1 MGRDLF
7 APHPTF
13 FLPEYNRVQGGSL
26 LLISI
31 VLITLFSQFA
41 GQDQQSNAE
50 AQKLLEQIELGL
62 KQQPSNP
69 RLLAARGLALERLNR
84 DQDALQSFEKSLAIS
99 PKFLIALE
107 GAAEITYR
115 THDPK
120 TTDYLSRILQQ
131 DPQNAAAHGMAGAL
145 AFEEHDCP
153 AANRHFAAAEPA
165 LNDNPLALAQ
175 WGECLLAEDEAHL
188 ATKQLG
194 QSLRLRPQ
202 DKTVSYNLALALHLD
217 HHDEEAL
224 EITKTLAADSDVL
237 NLVGSIYAGQDKVA
251 DAIAAFRKATELD
264 PKNEQNYIDLA
275 SLCLDHQSFDIAA
288 DIVNVGIANIPD
300 SAALY
305 TLRGAI
311 AAQTSNIEQ
320 SAADFERANRLKPDA
335 SYGDVG
341 LSLLLGQQSQ
351 LDEAIAVIRSRL
363 ERAPN
368 DAKLNFLLADLLMRK
383 SGDAQE
389 SGQDEARRLLMK
401 AVRLQPDF
409 AKAHAALGKLLL
421 KSGQVDAAIVELK
434 VALEKEPNDRV
445 ALNQYVLALTRL
457 HRTEEARAAAER
469 LRDVLAEDRRAEVR
483 KNRIRI
489 VPSAAATQ

>member
-1 MGRDLF
+1 M
-7 APHPTF
+7 
-13 FLPEYNRVQGGSL
+13 QGGSL

-50 AQKLLEQIELGL
+50 AQRLLEQIELGL

-311 AAQTSNIEQ
+311 AAQTSNMEQ

>member
-1 MGRDLF
+1 M
-7 APHPTF
+7 
-13 FLPEYNRVQGGSL
+13 QGGSL

-50 AQKLLEQIELGL
+50 AQRLLEQIELGL

-311 AAQTSNIEQ
+311 AAQTSNMEQ

-368 DAKLNFLLADLLMRK
+368 DAKPNFLLADLLMRK

>member
-1 MGRDLF
+1 LF
-7 APHPTF
+7 LIST
-13 FLPEYNRVQGGSL
+13 L
-26 LLISI
+26 LLS
-31 VLITLFSQFA
+31 LCAQLA
-41 GQDQQSNAE
+41 GQGQQSKVE
-50 AQKLLEQIELGL
+50 AQRLLEQIELGL

-84 DQDALQSFEKSLAIS
+84 DRDALQSFEESLAIS

-120 TTDYLSRILQQ
+120 VSNYLSRILQQ

-153 AANRHFAAAEPA
+153 EANRHFAEAESA
-165 LNDNPLALAQ
+165 LSDNPLALAQ
-175 WGECLLAEDEAHL
+175 WGECLLTADEPHIA
-188 ATKQLG
+188 AKQLG
-194 QSLRLRPQ
+194 RSLRLRPQ
-202 DKTVSYNLALALHLD
+202 DKRVSYNFALALHLD
-217 HHDEEAL
+217 HRDGEAL
-224 EITKTLAADSDVL
+224 GIAKTLAADSDVL
-237 NLVGSIYAGQDKVA
+237 NLLGSIYASQDKVA
-251 DAIAAFRKATELD
+251 EAIAAFRKATELD

-275 SLCLDHQSFDIAA
+275 SLCLDHQSFDVAA

-311 AAQTSNIEQ
+311 AAQTSNLEQ
-320 SAADFERANRLKPDA
+320 SAADFEEANRLKPDA

-341 LSLLLGQQSQ
+341 LSLLLGQRSQ

-363 ERAPN
+363 ESAPN
-368 DAKLNFLLADLLMRK
+368 DAKLDFLLADLIMRK
-383 SGDAQE
+383 SDDPQQT
-389 SGQDEARRLLMK
+389 GQDEARRLLIK
-401 AVRLQPDF
+401 AVRLQPDL

-421 KSGQVDAAIVELK
+421 KSGQAEEAISELK

-457 HRTEEARAAAER
+457 HRTGEAKTAAER
-469 LRDVLAEDRRAEVR
+469 LRDVLSEDRRAEVR

-489 VPSAAATQ
+489 VRSSAATQ

>member
-1 MGRDLF
+1 M
-7 APHPTF
+7 
-13 FLPEYNRVQGGSL
+13 QGGSL

-50 AQKLLEQIELGL
+50 AQRLLEQIELGL

-311 AAQTSNIEQ
+311 AAQTSNMEQ

-469 LRDVLAEDRRAEVR
+469 LRNVLAEDRRAEVR

>member
-1 MGRDLF
+1 MFLISTLLI
-7 APHPTF
+7 TF
-13 FLPEYNRVQGGSL
+13 FA
-26 LLISI
+26 
-31 VLITLFSQFA
+31 QFA
-41 GQDQQSNAE
+41 GQDQQSNVE
-50 AQKLLEQIELGL
+50 AQRILEQVELGL

-84 DQDALQSFEKSLAIS
+84 DRDALQSFEKSLAIS

-120 TTDYLSRILQQ
+120 ASNYLSRILQQ
-131 DPQNAAAHGMAGAL
+131 DSQNAAAHGMAGAL

-153 AANRHFAAAEPA
+153 AANRHFAAAESA
-165 LNDNPLALAQ
+165 LSDNPLALAQ
-175 WGECLLAEDEAHL
+175 WGECLLADNKPHL

-202 DKTVSYNLALALHLD
+202 DKRVSYNLALALHLD
-217 HHDEEAL
+217 RHNEEAL

-237 NLVGSIYAGQDKVA
+237 NLLGSIYAGQDKVA
-251 DAIAAFRKATELD
+251 DAIGAFRKATELD

-275 SLCLDHQSFDIAA
+275 SLCLDHQSFDVAA
-288 DIVNVGIANIPD
+288 DVVNVGIANIPD

-311 AAQTSNIEQ
+311 AAQTSNVEQ

-383 SGDAQE
+383 SDDVQQT
-389 SGQDEARRLLMK
+389 GQDEAHRLLTK
-401 AVRLQPDF
+401 AVRLQPDM

-421 KSGQVDAAIVELK
+421 KNGLADAAIGELK
-434 VALEKEPNDRV
+434 IALEREPNDRV

-457 HRTEEARAAAER
+457 HRTAEASAAAER
-469 LRDVLAEDRRAEVR
+469 LRDVLSEDRRAEVR
-483 KNRIRI
+483 KNRIRL
-489 VPSAAATQ
+489 VRPSTATQ

>member
-1 MGRDLF
+1 
-7 APHPTF
+7 
-13 FLPEYNRVQGGSL
+13 
-26 LLISI
+26 
-31 VLITLFSQFA
+31 
-41 GQDQQSNAE
+41 
-50 AQKLLEQIELGL
+50 
-62 KQQPSNP
+62 
-69 RLLAARGLALERLNR
+69 LALERLNR

-311 AAQTSNIEQ
+311 AAQTSNMEQ

>member
-1 MGRDLF
+1 MF

-50 AQKLLEQIELGL
+50 AQRLLEQIELGL

-320 SAADFERANRLKPDA
+320 SAADFERANR
-335 SYGDVG
+335 
-341 LSLLLGQQSQ
+341 
-351 LDEAIAVIRSRL
+351 
-363 ERAPN
+363 
-368 DAKLNFLLADLLMRK
+368 
-383 SGDAQE
+383 
-389 SGQDEARRLLMK
+389 
-401 AVRLQPDF
+401 
-409 AKAHAALGKLLL
+409 
-421 KSGQVDAAIVELK
+421 
-434 VALEKEPNDRV
+434 
-445 ALNQYVLALTRL
+445 
-457 HRTEEARAAAER
+457 
-469 LRDVLAEDRRAEVR
+469 
-483 KNRIRI
+483 
-489 VPSAAATQ
+489 

>member
-1 MGRDLF
+1 
-7 APHPTF
+7 
-13 FLPEYNRVQGGSL
+13 L
-26 LLISI
+26 L
-31 VLITLFSQFA
+31 SQFA
-41 GQDQQSNAE
+41 GQDQQSNVE
-50 AQKLLEQIELGL
+50 AQRLLEQIELGL

-84 DQDALQSFEKSLAIS
+84 DRDALQSFEKSLAIS

-120 TTDYLSRILQQ
+120 ASDYLSRILQQ
-131 DPQNAAAHGMAGAL
+131 DPQNAAAHGMAGEL
-145 AFEEHDCP
+145 AFEEHDCRT
-153 AANRHFAAAEPA
+153 ANSHFAAAESS
-165 LNDNPLALAQ
+165 LNNNPLALAQ
-175 WGECLLAEDEAHL
+175 WGECLLAEDEPHL

-224 EITKTLAADSDVL
+224 EITRTLAADSDVL

-311 AAQTSNIEQ
+311 AAQTSNMEQ
-320 SAADFERANRLKPDA
+320 SAADFEQANRLKPDA

-351 LDEAIAVIRSRL
+351 LDEAIAVIRSRV

-383 SGDAQE
+383 SDDAQE

-421 KSGQVDAAIVELK
+421 KGGQADAAIGELK
-434 VALEKEPNDRV
+434 LALEKEPNDRV

-457 HRTEEARAAAER
+457 HRTEEARAAAEH

>member
-84 DQDALQSFEKSLAIS
+84 DRDALQSFEKSLAIS

-311 AAQTSNIEQ
+311 AAQTSNMEQ

>member
-1 MGRDLF
+1 M
-7 APHPTF
+7 
-13 FLPEYNRVQGGSL
+13 QGGSL
-26 LLISI
+26 LLISTL
-31 VLITLFSQFA
+31 LITLFSQFA

-50 AQKLLEQIELGL
+50 AQRLLEQIELGL

-84 DQDALQSFEKSLAIS
+84 DRDALQSFEKSLAIS

-120 TTDYLSRILQQ
+120 ATDYLSRILQQ

-153 AANRHFAAAEPA
+153 AANRHFAAAEPR

-175 WGECLLAEDEAHL
+175 WGECLLAEDEPHL

-237 NLVGSIYAGQDKVA
+237 NLIGSIYAGQDKVA

-288 DIVNVGIANIPD
+288 EIVNVGIANIPD

-311 AAQTSNIEQ
+311 AAQTSNMEQ

-421 KSGQVDAAIVELK
+421 KGGQADAAILELK
-434 VALEKEPNDRV
+434 AALEKEPNDRV

-457 HRTEEARAAAER
+457 HRTEEARAAAEH

-489 VPSAAATQ
+489 VPSVAATQ

>member
-1 MGRDLF
+1 M
-7 APHPTF
+7 
-13 FLPEYNRVQGGSL
+13 
-26 LLISI
+26 
-31 VLITLFSQFA
+31 
-41 GQDQQSNAE
+41 
-50 AQKLLEQIELGL
+50 
-62 KQQPSNP
+62 
-69 RLLAARGLALERLNR
+69 
-84 DQDALQSFEKSLAIS
+84 
-99 PKFLIALE
+99 
-107 GAAEITYR
+107 
-115 THDPK
+115 
-120 TTDYLSRILQQ
+120 
-131 DPQNAAAHGMAGAL
+131 
-145 AFEEHDCP
+145 
-153 AANRHFAAAEPA
+153 
-165 LNDNPLALAQ
+165 
-175 WGECLLAEDEAHL
+175 
-188 ATKQLG
+188 
-194 QSLRLRPQ
+194 
-202 DKTVSYNLALALHLD
+202 
-217 HHDEEAL
+217 
-224 EITKTLAADSDVL
+224 
-237 NLVGSIYAGQDKVA
+237 
-251 DAIAAFRKATELD
+251 
-264 PKNEQNYIDLA
+264 
-275 SLCLDHQSFDIAA
+275 
-288 DIVNVGIANIPD
+288 
-300 SAALY
+300 
-305 TLRGAI
+305 
-311 AAQTSNIEQ
+311 EQ